1 MTDVSPLSTAPSRR
15 HVAILITL
23 CAIAYL
29 PAWLSFFVKDD
40 IALLISARPDL
51 ISALNHSWPGG
62 FFRPTAEL
70 AISLQYHFFGF
81 TPLPY
86 HLVSFSAHLAA
97 ALLVYRIFGLFP
109 QYSSSNFVAAA
120 LFALHPLN
128 TETVSWISGQMNLYS
143 ALCALTTLYLLAS
156 SRALA
161 ALLPVFL
168 LGLGFYENFLF
179 VLPLWAAL
187 CLFHEQFRNS
197 LRPLSLLLLGGFT
210 LTYLYWRFAVLNLG
224 GGYYQAAASLKSS
237 LTNAAYY
244 IYLLAGGSAI
254 GGRIIHYQPM
264 DIATHFFDVFT
275 PLFIL
280 NSLVAIGYLF
290 YLRRDGWPSLRT
302 IALPLAWVIL
312 TLLPALLLPER
323 PRRLA
328 YLAVPGYAM
337 AMSQVFYYLQQKTRP
352 GLLVARAGIALYLL
366 VLVSTLFLR
375 NRDWQQAGNLERS
388 LSAAIAPDC
397 REVVFDVPNLLGD
410 ALLFNSISTGNWAN
424 RRTAVAAATIYAPF
438 EFDLH
443 RVSPDCYYRY
453 ANGSVSRVDTEHL
466 QPVFTRGQNWAHP
479 R

>member
-1 MTDVSPLSTAPSRR
+1 
-15 HVAILITL
+15 
-23 CAIAYL
+23 
-29 PAWLSFFVKDD
+29 
-40 IALLISARPDL
+40 
-51 ISALNHSWPGG
+51 
-62 FFRPTAEL
+62 
-70 AISLQYHFFGF
+70 
-81 TPLPY
+81 
-86 HLVSFSAHLAA
+86 
-97 ALLVYRIFGLFP
+97 
-109 QYSSSNFVAAA
+109 
-120 LFALHPLN
+120 
-128 TETVSWISGQMNLYS
+128 
-143 ALCALTTLYLLAS
+143 
-156 SRALA
+156 
-161 ALLPVFL
+161 
-168 LGLGFYENFLF
+168 
-179 VLPLWAAL
+179 
-187 CLFHEQFRNS
+187 
-197 LRPLSLLLLGGFT
+197 
-210 LTYLYWRFAVLNLG
+210 
-224 GGYYQAAASLKSS
+224 
-237 LTNAAYY
+237 
-244 IYLLAGGSAI
+244 
-254 GGRIIHYQPM
+254 M